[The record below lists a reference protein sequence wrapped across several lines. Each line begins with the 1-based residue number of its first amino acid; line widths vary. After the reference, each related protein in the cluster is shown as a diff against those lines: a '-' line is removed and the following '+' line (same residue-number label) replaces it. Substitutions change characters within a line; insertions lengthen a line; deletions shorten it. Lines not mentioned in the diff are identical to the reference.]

1 MIKKKNK
8 VKQVYSSRRK
18 AQILAMI
25 EASKDSS
32 INFTKSRDP
41 LDIVEMMLKI
51 VEHLFIIPRED
62 FLSHSRCRDHVNRR
76 CLVANLIVSHTDL
89 RDVAIGKAIN
99 RDRTTALH
107 MFKLHDDLMSTD
119 KTYREWFERA
129 SSLYARANYFPQADN
144 VTIDIITERIIK
156 LNEEMEVLNNM
167 LGNLLVANNPKKQNV
182 TSTEQSLTD

>member
-18 AQILAMI
+18 AQILAM
-25 EASKDSS
+25 
-32 INFTKSRDP
+32 
-41 LDIVEMMLKI
+41 IVEMMLKI

-76 CLVANLIVSHTDL
+76 CLVANLIVTYTDL

-107 MFKLHDDLMSTD
+107 MFRLHDDLMSTD
-119 KTYREWFERA
+119 RTYRDWFERA
-129 SSLYARANYFPQADN
+129 SSLYARANFIPHIDD
-144 VTIDIITERIIK
+144 VTMDSIVERIIK
-156 LNEEMEVLNNM
+156 LNEEVETLNGM
-167 LGNLLVANNPKKQNV
+167 LGNLLVNVKSKENV
-182 TSTEQSLTD
+182 TSTEQSLID